1 MAPKKDKQKI
11 GASQSSQPK
20 TSETPTQTQSPK
32 RVLPASMSQSR
43 MAHPASI
50 VPYAGHPP
58 VPVIPIANR
67 FTSLGTP
74 IGSTV
79 GPIRPNYQSAL
90 VSDYDPFA
98 IVPPVA
104 PIAQTSQSSTQF
116 RKSSPYFPKDK
127 VNLFIIE
134 PLYEGISDPITI
146 IRSYFPPNSH
156 FFPPAPYK
164 DLKFYRDILHE
175 TKSVEIKPIKDR
187 DNPAVILY
195 HSLYIQQILSQAE
208 FSPHPYELKYLKS
221 THPYTYADYID
232 AWYNIFLHQTV
243 DFSHSWLINFD
254 AEFKSPFPYWFLHWW
269 DQHGPTA
276 DVLPI
281 EVHNL
286 TNYYASKSQF
296 NKQLLFFPK
305 LLLFIARYKIPWIMK
320 WNYHANWESKIMSR
334 QYFVKWWD
342 KFSMD
347 RISIYVFKDFPQS
360 DHPPKPSSPTG
371 SVSSAI
377 SIDGKSKAELRAL
390 AAQLLDQA
398 SQMNDDEDNE
408 SSPSASS
415 CQPGSSS
422 FDPNIPFAQDPY
434 DAYDLGSD

>member
-1 MAPKKDKQKI
+1 MSSNLRTDSYNSYGSDTKK
-11 GASQSSQPK
+11 
-20 TSETPTQTQSPK
+20 EEPTLMEEP
-32 RVLPASMSQSR
+32 R
-43 MAHPASI
+43 
-50 VPYAGHPP
+50 
-58 VPVIPIANR
+58 NR
-67 FTSLGTP
+67 
-74 IGSTV
+74 
-79 GPIRPNYQSAL
+79 
-90 VSDYDPFA
+90 
-98 IVPPVA
+98 
-104 PIAQTSQSSTQF
+104 
-116 RKSSPYFPKDK
+116 
-127 VNLFIIE
+127 
-134 PLYEGISDPITI
+134 
-146 IRSYFPPNSH
+146 
-156 FFPPAPYK
+156 
-164 DLKFYRDILHE
+164 
-175 TKSVEIKPIKDR
+175 TKSIFSIKI
-187 DNPAVILY
+187 
-195 HSLYIQQILSQAE
+195 
-208 FSPHPYELKYLKS
+208 
-221 THPYTYADYID
+221 YADYID

-243 DFSHSWLINFD
+243 DFSHSWFINFD
-254 AEFKSPFPYWFLHWW
+254 AKFRSPFPCWFLHWW
-269 DQHGPTA
+269 DRHGPTA
-276 DVLPI
+276 DVLPT

-296 NKQLLFFPK
+296 NKQQLFFPK

-320 WNYHANWESKIMSR
+320 WNYHVNWESRIMSR

-377 SIDGKSKAELRAL
+377 SINGKSKAELRAL

-422 FDPNIPFAQDPY
+422 FDPTIPFAQDPY

>member
-1 MAPKKDKQKI
+1 
-11 GASQSSQPK
+11 
-20 TSETPTQTQSPK
+20 
-32 RVLPASMSQSR
+32 

-146 IRSYFPPNSH
+146 I
-156 FFPPAPYK
+156 
-164 DLKFYRDILHE
+164 
-175 TKSVEIKPIKDR
+175 
-187 DNPAVILY
+187 
-195 HSLYIQQILSQAE
+195 SQAE

-243 DFSHSWLINFD
+243 DFSHSWFINFD

-276 DVLPI
+276 DVLPT

-296 NKQLLFFPK
+296 NKQQLFFPK

-320 WNYHANWESKIMSR
+320 WNYHANWESKFMSR

>member
-1 MAPKKDKQKI
+1 MAPKKDKQKV

-20 TSETPTQTQSPK
+20 TSQTPTQAQSPK

-134 PLYEGISDPITI
+134 PLYDGISDPVTI
-146 IRSYFPPNSH
+146 VRSYFPPNSH
-156 FFPPAPYK
+156 FLPPAPYK

-195 HSLYIQQILSQAE
+195 HSLYVQQILSQPDSRTILE
-208 FSPHPYELKYLKS
+208 KEKS
-221 THPYTYADYID
+221 SVGSVKNQVIM
-232 AWYNIFLHQTV
+232 
-243 DFSHSWLINFD
+243 LIN
-254 AEFKSPFPYWFLHWW
+254 
-269 DQHGPTA
+269 
-276 DVLPI
+276 
-281 EVHNL
+281 
-286 TNYYASKSQF
+286 
-296 NKQLLFFPK
+296 
-305 LLLFIARYKIPWIMK
+305 AR
-320 WNYHANWESKIMSR
+320 
-334 QYFVKWWD
+334 
-342 KFSMD
+342 
-347 RISIYVFKDFPQS
+347 
-360 DHPPKPSSPTG
+360 
-371 SVSSAI
+371 
-377 SIDGKSKAELRAL
+377 
-390 AAQLLDQA
+390 
-398 SQMNDDEDNE
+398 
-408 SSPSASS
+408 
-415 CQPGSSS
+415 
-422 FDPNIPFAQDPY
+422 
-434 DAYDLGSD
+434 

>member
-1 MAPKKDKQKI
+1 MPATPQ
-11 GASQSSQPK
+11 SQL
-20 TSETPTQTQSPK
+20 QT
-32 RVLPASMSQSR
+32 
-43 MAHPASI
+43 
-50 VPYAGHPP
+50 
-58 VPVIPIANR
+58 N

-104 PIAQTSQSSTQF
+104 PVAQSSQSSTQF
-116 RKSSPYFPKDK
+116 KKSSPYLPKDK
-127 VNLFIIE
+127 TNLFIIE
-134 PLYEGISDPITI
+134 PLYDGISDPITI

-156 FFPPAPYK
+156 FLPPAPYK

-175 TKSVEIKPIKDR
+175 TKSVEIKPIKDI
-187 DNPAVILY
+187 DDPTVILY
-195 HSLYIQQILSQAE
+195 HSLYIQQILSQSE
-208 FSPHPYELKYLKS
+208 FSRHPYELKHLKS
-221 THPYTYADYID
+221 THPYNYADYID

-243 DFSHSWLINFD
+243 DFSHSWFLNFD
-254 AEFKSPFPYWFLHWW
+254 AKFRSPFPYWFLHW
-269 DQHGPTA
+269 
-276 DVLPI
+276 
-281 EVHNL
+281 
-286 TNYYASKSQF
+286 
-296 NKQLLFFPK
+296 
-305 LLLFIARYKIPWIMK
+305 YKIPWIMK
-320 WNYHANWESKIMSR
+320 WSYHVNWESRIMSR

-347 RISIYVFKDFPQS
+347 RISIYVFRDFPQS
-360 DHPPKPSSPTG
+360 DHPQPKPSSPTG

-398 SQMNDDEDNE
+398 SQMNDDEDKD
-408 SSPSASS
+408 SSSSASS

-422 FDPNIPFAQDPY
+422 FDPNLPYAQDPY